1 MRPWERSA
9 GKYGE
14 REEGEPLVLVLVLV
28 WREACSDVELCIGGE
43 VE

>member
-14 REEGEPLVLVLVLV
+14 WGEGEPLVLVLVLI
-28 WREACSDVELCIGGE
+28 RKEACSDVELCIGGE